1 MPTLDGKVL
10 SLLQITSTCV
20 TLLVAAYVWH
30 ASRRVSGSLRLT
42 KRMNDLETTTADLQ
56 SSFQTLLES
65 HKRLRSRAG
74 MRELRER
81 EAQPGPE
88 TKAQVRKRLFGVA
101 AGPAFAARQAQLN
114 GRDTD

>member
-1 MPTLDGKVL
+1 MWWLVFI
-10 SLLQITSTCV
+10 QICLALWAAGCAVACYRAVSVYSRLKKRVYDVERETSD
-20 TLLVAAYVWH
+20 
-30 ASRRVSGSLRLT
+30 LT
-42 KRMNDLETTTADLQ
+42 SAFE
-56 SSFQTLLES
+56 SLLES

-74 MRELRER
+74 MRELRSR
-81 EAQPGPE
+81 EAEPGPE